1 MSVTD
6 FFTTPAPDV
15 AVEIDRTHVAA
26 ARLAMRGSQA
36 VITAHASE
44 PLPAG
49 MVVPGLMTLNIPDVP
64 ALAQVIRGA
73 VAQLGGSKPA
83 RVALVVPDTVA
94 KVSLLRLDKV
104 PSKAADLQEIV
115 KWQVKKTAPFPI
127 EQAAI
132 SIAPGALSADG
143 ASEFVVSLA
152 KTDVIHQY
160 EQACLMAGV
169 HAGLVDLATFSVI
182 NSILASTA
190 APAGDPSASSGS
202 ARATSRAD
210 WLLVHVTDTYLTL
223 AVMRDR
229 SMLFFRNRGEE
240 GEGTLADLIHQTA
253 MYYEDRLHGTGFAR
267 VVIAGAARL
276 PSGAESVRRDLEQR
290 LRIGVESV
298 DPRSAAALQD
308 RIGASPELL
317 DVLAPL
323 VGMLLRE
330 RKAA

>member
-1 MSVTD
+1 MSLRD
-6 FFTTPAPDV
+6 LFTTPPPDV

-26 ARLAMRGSQA
+26 ARLAMRGNQA

-44 PLPAG
+44 TLAPGA
-49 MVVPGLMTLNIPDVP
+49 VVPGLLALNMPDVP
-64 ALAQVIRGA
+64 AVAGA
-73 VAQLGGSKPA
+73 VRHALSQLGGGKPT

-94 KVSLLRLDKV
+94 KVSLLRLEKV

-115 KWQVKKTAPFPI
+115 KWQVRKTAPFPM
-127 EQAAI
+127 ENAVL
-132 SIAPGALSADG
+132 SIVPGALGPDG
-143 ASEFVVSLA
+143 ASEFVVTIARS
-152 KTDVIHQY
+152 DIIHQY
-160 EQACLMAGV
+160 EQACVMAGV
-169 HAGLVDLATFSVI
+169 EAGLVDLSTFSVI
-182 NSILASTA
+182 NSILGSTSP
-190 APAGDPSASSGS
+190 PAG
-202 ARATSRAD
+202 D

-223 AVMRDR
+223 AVIRDQAL
-229 SMLFFRNRGEE
+229 LFFRHRSEE

-290 LRIGVESV
+290 LRMNVEAV
-298 DPRSAAALQD
+298 DPRTAAALQD
-308 RIGASPELL
+308 RIAASPELL